1 MQWQRGKTGLKRIAV
16 FASGGGTDFQ
26 SVIDANEREH
36 FCEIACLIASKEGI
50 GAIDRAKK
58 HGIPYGVYAKKDY
71 PDLEELYKKLAFHLN
86 MLGVDYIVLAGWL
99 KIIPESFIKTFEDR
113 IINIH
118 PSLIPAFCGSGYYG
132 LKVHSA
138 VIEYGAKISGCTVHF
153 VNEVPDG
160 GAIIA
165 QRAVEVK
172 DDDTPESLQV
182 RILEVEHELLP
193 YCVKQLCLGNIIKQD
208 RKVTIKSGR

>member
-1 MQWQRGKTGLKRIAV
+1 MKRIAV

-26 SVIDANEREH
+26 SIIDANEKQP

-50 GAIDRAKK
+50 GAIERAKK
-58 HGIPYGVYAKKDY
+58 HGIPSEVFAKKDY
-71 PDLEELYKKLAFHLN
+71 PDLEELYKKLEFTLN
-86 MLGVDYIVLAGWL
+86 MRGVDYIVLAGWL
-99 KIIPESFIKTFEDR
+99 KIIPLSFIKSFEDR

-118 PSLIPAFCGSGYYG
+118 PSLIPSFCGSGYYG
-132 LKVHSA
+132 LKVHQA
-138 VIEYGAKISGCTVHF
+138 VIDYGAKISGCTVHF

-172 DDDTPESLQV
+172 DGDSAESLQA
-182 RILEVEHELLP
+182 RILEVEHQLLP
-193 YCVKQLCLGNIIKQD
+193 WCVKKLCEGKIK
-208 RKVTIKSGR
+208 KTGRFVSVCD

>member
-1 MQWQRGKTGLKRIAV
+1 MKRIAV

-36 FCEIACLIASKEGI
+36 FCEIACLIVSKEGV
-50 GAIDRAKK
+50 GAVERAKK

-71 PDLEELYKKLAFHLN
+71 PDLEELYKRLTFHLN

-99 KIIPESFIKTFEDR
+99 KIIPQSFIKTFEDR

-132 LKVHSA
+132 LKVHQA
-138 VIEYGAKISGCTVHF
+138 VLDYGAKISGCTVHF

-165 QRAVEVK
+165 QRAVEVE
-172 DDDTPESLQV
+172 DGDTAESLQA

-193 YCVKQLCLGNIIKQD
+193 YCVKQLCLGNIIKD
-208 RKVTIKSGR
+208 GRKVTIKN

>member
-1 MQWQRGKTGLKRIAV
+1 M

-36 FCEIACLIASKEGI
+36 FCEIACLIVSKEGV
-50 GAIDRAKK
+50 GAVERAKK

-71 PDLEELYKKLAFHLN
+71 PDLEELYKRLTFHLN

-99 KIIPESFIKTFEDR
+99 KIIPQSFIKTFEDR

-118 PSLIPAFCGSGYYG
+118 PSLIPAFCGSGYYS
-132 LKVHSA
+132 LKVHQA
-138 VIEYGAKISGCTVHF
+138 VLDYGAKISGCTVHF

-165 QRAVEVK
+165 QRAVEVE
-172 DDDTPESLQV
+172 DGDTAESLQA

-193 YCVKQLCLGNIIKQD
+193 YCVKQLCLGNIIKD
-208 RKVTIKSGR
+208 GRKVTIKN

>member
-1 MQWQRGKTGLKRIAV
+1 MKRIAV

-36 FCEIACLIASKEGI
+36 FCEISCLIVSKDGV
-50 GAIDRAKK
+50 GAVERAKK

-71 PDLEELYKKLAFHLN
+71 PDLEELYKRLTFHLN

-99 KIIPESFIKTFEDR
+99 KIIPQSFIKTFEDR

-118 PSLIPAFCGSGYYG
+118 PSLIPSFCGSGYYG
-132 LKVHSA
+132 LKVHQA
-138 VIEYGAKISGCTVHF
+138 VLDYGAKISGCTVHF

-165 QRAVEVK
+165 QRAVEVE
-172 DDDTPESLQV
+172 DGDTAESLQA

-193 YCVKQLCLGNIIKQD
+193 YCVKQLCLGNITKD
-208 RKVTIKSGR
+208 GRKVTIKN

>member
-1 MQWQRGKTGLKRIAV
+1 MKRIAV

-36 FCEIACLIASKEGI
+36 FCEIACLIVSKEGV
-50 GAIDRAKK
+50 GAVERAKK

-71 PDLEELYKKLAFHLN
+71 PDLEELYKKLTFHLN

-99 KIIPESFIKTFEDR
+99 KIIPQSFIKTFEDR

-132 LKVHSA
+132 LKVHQA
-138 VIEYGAKISGCTVHF
+138 VLDYGAKISGCTVHF

-165 QRAVEVK
+165 QRAVEVE
-172 DDDTPESLQV
+172 DGDTAESLQA
-182 RILEVEHELLP
+182 RILEVEHALLP
-193 YCVKQLCLGNIIKQD
+193 YCVKQLCLGNIIKD
-208 RKVTIKSGR
+208 GRKVTIKN

>member
-1 MQWQRGKTGLKRIAV
+1 MKKIAV

-26 SVIDANEREH
+26 SVIDANENEK
-36 FCEIACLIASKEGI
+36 FCEIALLIASKEGI

-58 HGIPYGVYAKKDY
+58 HGIPARVFANKDY
-71 PDLEELYKKLAFHLN
+71 PDVEKMYEELTYLLN
-86 MLGVDYIVLAGWL
+86 FNGVDYIVLAGWL
-99 KIIPESFIKTFEDR
+99 KIIPESFIRTFKDR

-118 PSLIPAFCGSGYYG
+118 PSLIPAFCGAGYYG
-132 LKVHSA
+132 LKVHQA
-138 VIEYGAKISGCTVHF
+138 VLDYGAKISGCTVHF

-172 DDDTPESLQV
+172 ADDTAETLQQRV
-182 RILEVEHELLP
+182 LKEEHELLP
-193 YCVKQLCLGNIIKQD
+193 YCVKKLCQGKIVKRD
-208 RKVTIKSGR
+208 RRVTVN